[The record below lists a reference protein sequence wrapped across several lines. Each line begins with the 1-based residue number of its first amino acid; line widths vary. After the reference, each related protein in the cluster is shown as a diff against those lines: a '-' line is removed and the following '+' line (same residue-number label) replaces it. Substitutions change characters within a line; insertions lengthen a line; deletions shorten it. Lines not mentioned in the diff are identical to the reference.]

1 MTIPAI
7 TALFNPVASLKS
19 VSSVLR
25 SIDSADN
32 TSPQTADSTPNSS
45 KMMESVLQSLSKIG
59 SNPPPQSQNDGQT
72 IPNFI
77 QSLVSALQSQQG
89 DSLSSLPKSF
99 QGNGKLEQSLQ
110 SLIDQIGRPEKQAP
124 SSVKDLQLLEQNA
137 NQLFAAL
144 GAPAGDQSLTQ
155 FLNNFKQSM
164 AGNGPIGNI
173 LSTKA

>member
-1 MTIPAI
+1 MTIPAL

-32 TSPQTADSTPNSS
+32 ESPQATDSAPNSS
-45 KMMESVLQSLSKIG
+45 KMMESILQSLSKIS

-77 QSLVSALQSQQG
+77 QSLVSALQSQQ
-89 DSLSSLPKSF
+89 DNASPALPKAF
-99 QGNGKLEQSLQ
+99 QGNGKLEQGLQ
-110 SLIDQIGRPEKQAP
+110 SLIDQIGQQGKQAP
-124 SSVKDLQLLEQNA
+124 LTTKGLYQLEQNA
-137 NQLFAAL
+137 NQLFAAI

>member
-1 MTIPAI
+1 MTIPAL

-25 SIDSADN
+25 AVDSADN
-32 TSPQTADSTPNSS
+32 ASPDSTDSAPNSS
-45 KMMESVLQSLSKIG
+45 KMMESILQSLSKIG
-59 SNPPPQSQNDGQT
+59 NNPPLQSQNDGQT

-99 QGNGKLEQSLQ
+99 QGSGKLEQGLQ
-110 SLIDQIGRPEKQAP
+110 SLIDQIGQQDKQTP
-124 SSVKDLQLLEQNA
+124 STTKGLYQLEQNA
-137 NQLFAAL
+137 NQLFTAL
-144 GAPAGDQSLTQ
+144 GAPTGDQSLTQ